1 MKKTSTANDN
11 EDNIFLSELSVGKEV
26 LSFIDNLNGYDDY
39 RLPQRAYHIIRLA
52 IRDLLLPPGQT
63 ILERE
68 MAEALQMSR
77 TPVREALVRLETEGM
92 VRIIPRRGFIVEP
105 IEKEDLQQIY
115 EIVEK
120 LDGLAVSLAT
130 VRVGEEEINQLE
142 SLIEQQERALEQKDL
157 KKWAELDDQFHD
169 LIIDFA
175 KNKRLRTVIDSHS
188 DQLYRARLFTI
199 NHRPL
204 PFHSIVEHK
213 AIVSCM
219 RAKDGNAAGVLMQ
232 SHRNRARHEILT
244 VVEKLTQTDL
254 LIISNE
260 KQ

>member
-1 MKKTSTANDN
+1 MKKPNENENNISLNETSM
-11 EDNIFLSELSVGKEV
+11 GKEV
-26 LSFIDNLNGYDDY
+26 LSFIENLKGFDEY
-39 RLPQRAYHIIRLA
+39 RLPQRAYHIIRIA
-52 IRDLLLPPGQT
+52 IRDLILLPGQT

-105 IEKEDLQQIY
+105 IEKEDLKQIY
-115 EIVEK
+115 EIVER

-130 VRVGEEEINQLE
+130 MRVDMEEVAQLE
-142 SLIEQQERALEQKDL
+142 LLIEQQEDALEQKKL
-157 KKWAELDDQFHD
+157 KEWAVLDFQFHD
-169 LIIDFA
+169 LIIDYA

-199 NHRPL
+199 NHRPF

-213 AIVSCM
+213 AILACM
-219 RAKDGNAAGVLMQ
+219 KAKDGHAADVLMQ
-232 SHRNRARHEILT
+232 SHRNRARIEILAA
-244 VVEKLTQTDL
+244 VEKIAQEDFHVL
-254 LIISNE
+254 SNE
-260 KQ
+260 K